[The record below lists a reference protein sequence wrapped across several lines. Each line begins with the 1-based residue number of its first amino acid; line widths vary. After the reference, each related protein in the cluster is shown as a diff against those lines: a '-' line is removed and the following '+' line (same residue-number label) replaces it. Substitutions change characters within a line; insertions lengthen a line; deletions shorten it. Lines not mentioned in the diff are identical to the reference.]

1 MAYTIQRLSIVR
13 SPIINR
19 FKSKNSAWRTIF
31 LIVVIG
37 MILNV
42 WVLFLYEIQTVNNH
56 QICTVKNIWSKS
68 YKQINFAFLVLIML
82 IPILIIITCNFI
94 IINKTMNA
102 ESKRKSLQIKSRIKN
117 STSLNRSS
125 FISNSIVSS
134 DHFSIDEKQ
143 KINDYKA
150 AFQRTISD
158 DYDNNKLKGSWT
170 RPDKLKTTFLINPK
184 RNSINLN
191 SFKLKPYYIG
201 VNQATN
207 RGSGKSINAKK
218 ITKTLVLISFSY
230 ALFNLSY
237 FICLCLYYYDHFY
250 NDFDRV
256 WENYLLG
263 AVEITEIFYILNY
276 SMIFYIYCASGSLFR
291 NQLKYSSSFNFLDT
305 VSIDVILSYT
315 ET

>member
-1 MAYTIQRLSIVR
+1 
-13 SPIINR
+13 
-19 FKSKNSAWRTIF
+19 
-31 LIVVIG
+31 
-37 MILNV
+37 
-42 WVLFLYEIQTVNNH
+42 
-56 QICTVKNIWSKS
+56 
-68 YKQINFAFLVLIML
+68 
-82 IPILIIITCNFI
+82 
-94 IINKTMNA
+94 MNA

-218 ITKTLVLISFSY
+218 ITKNLVLISFSY
-230 ALFNLSY
+230 ALFNLP
-237 FICLCLYYYDHFY
+237 
-250 NDFDRV
+250 
-256 WENYLLG
+256 
-263 AVEITEIFYILNY
+263 
-276 SMIFYIYCASGSLFR
+276 
-291 NQLKYSSSFNFLDT
+291 
-305 VSIDVILSYT
+305 
-315 ET
+315 